1 MAWFP
6 WGGERA
12 LPAVTKG
19 FASHMRVCV
28 AVFLAG
34 VAAVVMV
41 VADPRPK
48 PQRVGVQ
55 IDNNVL
61 FTAGAGLLLAGL
73 AFHAGRRSAYNEKNG
88 GGSRTEDA
96 HTTDY
101 RNIIV
106 FCPRIFAIKGQS
118 GLDLQYDH
126 YSPSGGSFGGFLPFR
141 HRRHTGPEPLDP
153 RMEQILEAA
162 LEKDPAGCVL
172 QLTCAVGTIPPAA
185 LTGRIKGLHAIL
197 SSAGGRAQDVVS
209 EYQAALSLG
218 RRGGDCDRL
227 FPRCPEHSPLLV
239 DQFQTMEIV
248 EYYPH

>member
-1 MAWFP
+1 
-6 WGGERA
+6 
-12 LPAVTKG
+12 
-19 FASHMRVCV
+19 MRVCV

-88 GGSRTEDA
+88 GG
-96 HTTDY
+96 
-101 RNIIV
+101 
-106 FCPRIFAIKGQS
+106 
-118 GLDLQYDH
+118 
-126 YSPSGGSFGGFLPFR
+126 SGGSFGGFLPFR